1 MLTEQEKAIRKFEQ
15 WQQRKFIKNAK
26 QGRYFFRP
34 DMIGTPTPRS
44 YREVYGVDYYKDTTE
59 KDERITD
66 WIMGLLVASYIIFV
80 ILNELNY
87 L

>member
-1 MLTEQEKAIRKFEQ
+1 MLTEQQKAIRKFEQ
-15 WQQRKFIKNAK
+15 WQQRKFTKNAK

-44 YREVYGVDYYKDTTE
+44 YRDFYCVDYYKDTAE

>member
-1 MLTEQEKAIRKFEQ
+1 MLTEHEKATKKFKA
-15 WQQRKFIKNAK
+15 WQERKFIKNAK

>member
-1 MLTEQEKAIRKFEQ
+1 MLTEQEKTIRKFER
-15 WQQRKFIKNAK
+15 WQERKFIKNAK

-44 YREVYGVDYYKDTTE
+44 YREVYGVDYYKDNTE
-59 KDERITD
+59 KDEKITD

>member
-1 MLTEQEKAIRKFEQ
+1 MLTEQQKAIRKFER
-15 WQQRKFIKNAK
+15 WQERKFIKNAK

-44 YREVYGVDYYKDTTE
+44 YREVYGVDYYKDNTE

-66 WIMGLLVASYIIFV
+66 WIIGLLVASYIIFV

>member
-1 MLTEQEKAIRKFEQ
+1 MLTEQQKAIRKFEQ
-15 WQQRKFIKNAK
+15 WHQRPFIMYAK

-66 WIMGLLVASYIIFV
+66 WIMGLLVASYIIFA

>member
-1 MLTEQEKAIRKFEQ
+1 
-15 WQQRKFIKNAK
+15 
-26 QGRYFFRP
+26 
-34 DMIGTPTPRS
+34 MIGTPTPRS
-44 YREVYGVDYYKDTTE
+44 YREVYGVDYYKDNTE